1 MAMKVHSAGIHGGQ
15 SVQDNVCNVQAC
27 DMVDRSRVKLA
38 KEEEEEEFYKFLPAN
53 TADRLWQSLS
63 NPAKRHSFVSN

>member
-1 MAMKVHSAGIHGGQ
+1 MRTS
-15 SVQDNVCNVQAC
+15 
-27 DMVDRSRVKLA
+27 LA
-38 KEEEEEEFYKFLPAN
+38 NFDQEEEEEGFYKFLPAN

>member
-1 MAMKVHSAGIHGGQ
+1 MVSISSEKPAELVYPESRHGGETR
-15 SVQDNVCNVQAC
+15 AC
-27 DMVDRSRVKLA
+27 HTRNRADCKRCTA
-38 KEEEEEEFYKFLPAN
+38 KEEEGFYKFLPAN

>member
-1 MAMKVHSAGIHGGQ
+1 MLQNQLRIETVR
-15 SVQDNVCNVQAC
+15 CL
-27 DMVDRSRVKLA
+27 RS
-38 KEEEEEEFYKFLPAN
+38 EEEEEGFYKFLPAN